1 MVIDAL
7 DQTGRKLFQKE
18 QVFDTYAKIS
28 SRVRYDADRV
38 KLDFDVPT
46 KTGFTLFLEAETCSD
61 FAFLYMRS
69 RGVRLEYPNRTP
81 SAIANGE
88 RMAKE
93 IQQSLYSAEVGNL
106 EDEMRSLR
114 GRSWSL

>member
-1 MVIDAL
+1 MVIEVL
-7 DQTGRKLFQKE
+7 DQTKRKLFQKK
-18 QVFDTYAKIS
+18 QAFDAYAKALGHAH
-28 SRVRYDADRV
+28 YDVDGV
-38 KLDFDVPT
+38 KLNLDMPT
-46 KTGFTLFLEAETCSD
+46 KTGVMLFVVAETYSD
-61 FAFLYMRS
+61 FAFLYMRN
-69 RGVRLEYPNRTP
+69 RGVRLEYPERTP